1 MKYFILTLIVSTEI
15 NSSEDM
21 GMERSYEDEEWIV
34 KGPHASMAITHS
46 IEHLEDRILSLLQAH
61 REMRLSQIWRMLN
74 CHLWEVSLALK
85 RLKDKGL
92 VRESPL

>member
-1 MKYFILTLIVSTEI
+1 
-15 NSSEDM
+15 
-21 GMERSYEDEEWIV
+21 MEGSYEDKEWVV
-34 KGPHASMAITHS
+34 KGPHVSMVIAHP
-46 IEHLEDRILSLLQAH
+46 IEHLEEEILSLLRVH

-92 VRESPL
+92 VGEKPL